1 MRGSLGEWKALLL
14 LQTLRSFSRR
24 GCPAWVPAGLG
35 PGGRA
40 LDAPPGAQMRRRR
53 LGARGGVGRGP
64 RPPEASSRRWGVCGG
79 NWLNQLRSGAS
90 PPARRPVGPE
100 GAFLRQRRLRGGG
113 RGEGRPGGGAWGRIP
128 PLPQTG
134 AGPEFGRYP
143 PHASRNEGGPVRAGP
158 WPEDGRGERQGAFRS
173 PRAEPGGELSVGATL
188 GRQGDPGNRNCR
200 EGSVETW
207 EESGE
212 CRPAARR
219 PLPLP
224 SQSGRCVLG
233 GGASGAVNVP
243 RCQPSLGGDSRS
255 PCFQSSPECSLRAHW
270 F

>member
-1 MRGSLGEWKALLL
+1 MQQWSPRPKKERAPWLFGRRPGWTSRGAGRAAWGGVAGVTGGVEGLALAADPPLVL
-14 LQTLRSFSRR
+14 PSRLS
-24 GCPAWVPAGLG
+24 GLG
-35 PGGRA
+35 PSGPGSWRAGSGRA
-40 LDAPPGAQMRRRR
+40 SRSADAEAAP
-53 LGARGGVGRGP
+53 RGEGWSRPRP

-113 RGEGRPGGGAWGRIP
+113 RGEGRPGRGAGGRIP

-143 PHASRNEGGPVRAGP
+143 PQASRNEGGPVRAGP

-188 GRQGDPGNRNCR
+188 GR
-200 EGSVETW
+200 
-207 EESGE
+207 
-212 CRPAARR
+212 
-219 PLPLP
+219 
-224 SQSGRCVLG
+224 
-233 GGASGAVNVP
+233 
-243 RCQPSLGGDSRS
+243 
-255 PCFQSSPECSLRAHW
+255 
-270 F
+270 